1 MNEQTA
7 ISIESP
13 DSQPVQDATPV
24 LCLVGTDDC
33 RLWGMTCAQ
42 RLIRAFARH
51 GIDRVVDISEA
62 PSAGGPVI
70 LIRAD
75 AALDAPLV
83 SALCDSTEFV
93 LLGTDLTSEMP
104 VAART
109 SATLA
114 GSAAKVLSG
123 AEDVADHHELT
134 ASRPE
139 DLQASYW
146 KSLRKRETPYALVVT
161 AQNQKAVEWR
171 MFMGT
176 YKGATDFITKH
187 VWPLPAFILTR
198 LIAPLG
204 VTPNMVTAV
213 GAVFVVA
220 AYLFFL
226 NGDWV
231 AGLLA
236 GWLMTF
242 LDTVDGKLARVT
254 LTSSKWGDIFD
265 HGIDLV
271 HPPFWYTAWAIA
283 IMAGP
288 HPLSSTVFWWILTII
303 LGGYLVQ
310 RIMEGI
316 SIKYFGLEIHVWRQ
330 IDTVF
335 RQITARRNPNL
346 AIMSIA
352 VIISRPDWGLIA
364 VAAWTFI
371 CLVLHGLQLLQ
382 ARSAFRRNGNLQS
395 WLSRSPTK
403 P

>member
-1 MNEQTA
+1 MA
-7 ISIESP
+7 
-13 DSQPVQDATPV
+13 PV
-24 LCLVGTDDC
+24 LCLVGTDH
-33 RLWGMTCAQ
+33 RNLWGMTCAQ
-42 RLIRAFARH
+42 RIVRAFARQ
-51 GIDRVVDISEA
+51 GVKQVVDLSQA
-62 PSAGGPVI
+62 STAGGPI
-70 LIRAD
+70 IMIRAD

-83 SALCDSTEFV
+83 SALCDDSDFV
-93 LLGTDLTSEMP
+93 LLGSDLESEFP
-104 VAART
+104 IAART
-109 SATLA
+109 DAASAVLI
-114 GSAAKVLSG
+114 SEILSG
-123 AEDVADHHELT
+123 SGNIADFPELT
-134 ASRPE
+134 ANRPE
-139 DLQASYW
+139 DLKASYW
-146 KSLRKRETPYALVVT
+146 KSLRKREIPYALIVT
-161 AQNQKAVEWR
+161 TQNRKAVEWR

-187 VWPLPAFILTR
+187 VWPFPAFILTR

-204 VTPNMVTAV
+204 ITPNMVTAV
-213 GAVFVVA
+213 GAVCVVA

-226 NGDWV
+226 NGNWA

-288 HPLSSTVFWWILTII
+288 YPLSPTMFWWILTII
-303 LGGYLVQ
+303 LAGYLIQ

-316 SIKYFGLEIHVWRQ
+316 SIKFFGLEIHVWRQ
-330 IDTVF
+330 IDTLF
-335 RQITARRNPNL
+335 RQVTARRNPNL
-346 AIMSIA
+346 AIMTIA
-352 VIISRPDWGLIA
+352 VIISRPDWGLMA

-382 ARSAFRRNGNLQS
+382 ARSAYRRDGALES
-395 WLSRSPTK
+395 WLSRPPSK